1 MKGNSKS
8 PSGNSLS
15 PLRAQKKDLVAVSQ
29 TSLTEVKL
37 RLQRRLLEILTF
49 LLLGNWEAVDSRSE
63 DKHLHYFINVCR
75 SVNIN
80 SSNELVKCPGGAIG
94 ACQIDHL
101 SGKGFNLGYVQ
112 SDPQIT
118 DNGDLTLLYSG
129 GSECHHQYNRSIR
142 IVFSCSN
149 TTVRLI

>member
-1 MKGNSKS
+1 MKGNLKR
-8 PSGNSLS
+8 PPGNSLS
-15 PLRAQKKDLVAVSQ
+15 PLRAQNNDLVAVSQ

-94 ACQIDHL
+94 ACQIDHQ

-129 GSECHHQYNRSIR
+129 GSECHHKYNRSIR

-149 TTVRLI
+149 TPVRLI